1 MNIMNIMSYIAAALF
16 IIEGLINALGIFVP
30 FQKKEFSK
38 YTDESVKAY
47 LRPSGVINIL
57 IGIGIICYSTKGIGN
72 ISGETME
79 TIGTAF
85 MLICLLAGLYCW
97 KKLLIKK

>member
-1 MNIMNIMSYIAAALF
+1 MYYIAAALF

-30 FQKKEFSK
+30 FQKNGFSK

-57 IGIGIICYSTKGIGN
+57 IGIGIICYSTNGIGN
-72 ISGETME
+72 ISGETLE